1 VIAIMPSVSHPAH
14 SLQTGDL
21 IAFQPVIL
29 DCHVVALNVAG
40 FVEALP
46 RAAVFLAESGGRA

>member
-1 VIAIMPSVSHPAH
+1 MPSVSHPAH